1 MELLVRV
8 NSHGG
13 MASRVWCFTV
23 EWLNR
28 VDQRFRHRH
37 TSLNLF
43 EHDLQDFEIY
53 TGPIELVQ
61 IHEASR
67 VYRQFSL
74 GTKGRWLALRTLRR
88 LASTLA

>member
-67 VYRQFSL
+67 VYRQFIIQCA
-74 GTKGRWLALRTLRR
+74 GYAT
-88 LASTLA
+88 

>member
-1 MELLVRV
+1 MEPLVRV

-53 TGPIELVQ
+53 TGPMSLCKFTRR
-61 IHEASR
+61 HEYTGNSVLERKEDGWYYGPSVVLPAP
-67 VYRQFSL
+67 
-74 GTKGRWLALRTLRR
+74 
-88 LASTLA
+88 